1 MTAARRLL
9 RGARSSVAR
18 GVLALAMCG
27 GLVTLAWPAPRPELS
42 DEQQRSLAA
51 GEVIVRDAL
60 PPGASATARGG
71 TAVALVRASPE
82 QVWRVLVDYP
92 GHVRYYPKVVAAEV
106 VERDERRV
114 VVRYRV
120 GLGPFSFNFHMDK
133 YPDPRHRRIEWHLAD
148 AYSHGLFRENSG
160 YWQVDEAGRASLV
173 TYAIAVRTVLP
184 AFVTGG
190 AERDSLVET
199 IVAMRRVAE
208 EGSGAAPRTP

>member
-1 MTAARRLL
+1 MTAAPGLL
-9 RGARSSVAR
+9 RGARSAVAR
-18 GVLALAMCG
+18 GVLALALSG
-27 GLVTLAWPAPRPELS
+27 GLVTLAWPAPPPELS
-42 DEQQRSLAA
+42 DERRRLGA

-114 VVRYRV
+114 IVRYRV
-120 GLGPFSFNFHMDK
+120 GLGPFSFDFHMDK
-133 YPDPRHRRIEWHLAD
+133 YPDPRRRRIEWHLAEGLG
-148 AYSHGLFRENSG
+148 HGLFRENSG
-160 YWQVDEAGRASLV
+160 YWQVDEDRRASLV

-184 AFVTGG
+184 SFVTGG

-199 IVAMRRVAE
+199 IVAMRKVVE
-208 EGSGAAPRTP
+208 ESSGAPPRTP